1 MTTDKNIIKVK
12 PKAVFSV
19 AEEMFPN
26 ENIDVISTLP
36 PTSIGSLLTLE
47 CAVICAILKIVN
59 PKTIFEIGTFNGSS
73 ALLFARNTEDGTKI
87 VTLDLPPD
95 EIQIDQNKKLDI
107 LDGYENDDY
116 LKREFK
122 NKGAYYIDRAPE
134 EAKKKIVQ
142 VFQNSL
148 AFDPI
153 QHGLQGSQELIFID
167 GGHDYETIKND
178 TEKSMIMCKENS
190 VILWHDYGSTIH
202 VDVEKYLKEK
212 AQTQQIFS
220 VAHTM
225 LAISFQGNLTDIHN
239 KIVNFNG

>member
-1 MTTDKNIIKVK
+1 MTTNQTIIKVK
-12 PKAVFSV
+12 PKAVFSA

-26 ENIDVISTLP
+26 ENINVISTLP
-36 PTSIGSLLTLE
+36 PTGIGSLLTLE

-73 ALLFARNTEDGTKI
+73 ALLFARNTEDGTKV

-95 EIQIDQNKKLDI
+95 EIEIDQNKKLDI
-107 LDGYENDDY
+107 LHGSENDDY

-122 NKGAYYIDRAPE
+122 NKGAYYIERAPE
-134 EAKKKIVQ
+134 EAKRKIVQ
-142 VFQNSL
+142 VLQNSL
-148 AFDPI
+148 AFNPI
-153 QHGLQGSQELIFID
+153 QHKLEGSQELIFID

-178 TEKSMIMCKENS
+178 TEKSMIMCKKNS
-190 VILWHDYGSTIH
+190 VIVWHDYGSNIH

-212 AQTQQIFS
+212 AKNQQIFS

-225 LAISFQGNLTDIHN
+225 LAISFQGDLADIQN

>member
-1 MTTDKNIIKVK
+1 MTTNQTIIKVK
-12 PKAVFSV
+12 PKAVFSI

-26 ENIDVISTLP
+26 ENINVISTLP
-36 PTSIGSLLTLE
+36 PAGIGSLLTLE

-73 ALLFARNTEDGTKI
+73 ALLFARNTEDSTKV

-95 EIQIDQNKKLDI
+95 EIEIDQNKKLDI
-107 LDGYENDDY
+107 LDGFENDDF

-122 NKGAYYIDRAPE
+122 NRGAYYMNRAPE

-142 VFQNSL
+142 IFRNSL
-148 AFDPI
+148 TFDPV
-153 QHGLQGSQELIFID
+153 QHGLQGSQELVFID
-167 GGHDYETIKND
+167 GGHDYETIRND

-190 VILWHDYGSTIH
+190 VIIWHDYGSTIH

-225 LAISFQGNLTDIHN
+225 LAISFQGDLADIQN
-239 KIVNFNG
+239 KIINFNG

>member
-1 MTTDKNIIKVK
+1 MKIDENIIKVK

-36 PTSIGSLLTLE
+36 PTGIGSLLTLE

-59 PKTIFEIGTFNGSS
+59 PKSIFEIGTFNGSS
-73 ALLFARNTEDGTKI
+73 ALLFARNTGEGTKV
-87 VTLDLPPD
+87 VTLDLPLE
-95 EIQIDQNKKLDI
+95 EIEIDLNKKLDI
-107 LDGYENDDY
+107 MDGYENDDY

-122 NKGAYYIDRAPE
+122 HRGAYYIDRAPE
-134 EAKKKIVQ
+134 VAKKKIVQ
-142 VFQNSL
+142 MFQNSL

-153 QHGLQGSQELIFID
+153 LNGLEASQELVFID
-167 GGHDYETIKND
+167 GGHDYKTIKND
-178 TEKSMIMCKENS
+178 TEKSIIMSKKNS
-190 VILWHDYGSTIH
+190 VILWHDYGSNIH
-202 VDVEKYLKEK
+202 TDVEKYLKEK
-212 AQTQQIFS
+212 AQTLQIFS

-225 LAISFQGNLTDIHN
+225 LAISFQGDLADIQK

>member
-107 LDGYENDDY
+107 LDGYENDD
-116 LKREFK
+116 
-122 NKGAYYIDRAPE
+122 
-134 EAKKKIVQ
+134 
-142 VFQNSL
+142 
-148 AFDPI
+148 
-153 QHGLQGSQELIFID
+153 
-167 GGHDYETIKND
+167 
-178 TEKSMIMCKENS
+178 
-190 VILWHDYGSTIH
+190 
-202 VDVEKYLKEK
+202 DV
-212 AQTQQIFS
+212 S
-220 VAHTM
+220 
-225 LAISFQGNLTDIHN
+225 
-239 KIVNFNG
+239 

>member
-1 MTTDKNIIKVK
+1 MKTNETIIKVK

-36 PTSIGSLLTLE
+36 PTGIGSLLTLE

-59 PKTIFEIGTFNGSS
+59 PKTIFEFGTFNGSS
-73 ALLFARNTEDGTKI
+73 ALLFARNTSEGAKV
-87 VTLDLPPD
+87 VTLDLPPE
-95 EIQIDQNKKLDI
+95 EIEIDLHKKLDI

-122 NKGAYYIDRAPE
+122 NKGAYYIDRAPKVE
-134 EAKKKIVQ
+134 KKKIVQ
-142 VFQNSL
+142 LFQNSL
-148 AFDPI
+148 AFDPT
-153 QHGLQGSQELIFID
+153 QHGLVESQELVFID

-178 TEKSMIMCKENS
+178 TEKSMLMCRRNS

-202 VDVEKYLKEK
+202 VDVEKYLIEK
-212 AQTQQIFS
+212 AKTHQIFS

-225 LAISFQGNLTDIHN
+225 LAISFQGDLINIQN
-239 KIVNFNG
+239 KIISFNA